1 MKYTMWKKGLV
12 LFFLAVLL
20 LFRNAPALSEQLTVN
35 DKIRSMVEAR
45 FPVTEL
51 DIGELAVA
59 QGNGMTF
66 RTRVFDAAGAGR
78 LCLMEMDSAFGKMYT
93 ATFTPIELDAPI
105 FSCDYMLFGEE
116 QTLLLELYDA
126 AIASPDDTGFSFD
139 ALAECK
145 EGYAALPK
153 YERDA
158 AWSDELLLPASDF
171 KKGTGMQAELD
182 GYLLY
187 YSETYFDLMR
197 ECERC
202 DPASKLAA
210 NAVLGRGLIEKGGL
224 AVNSFKGMIGEEATE
239 KLICDYMFRCR

>member
-1 MKYTMWKKGLV
+1 MKNTIMKKELV
-12 LFFLAVLL
+12 LFFLVVLL
-20 LFRNAPALSEQLTVN
+20 FFLNAPALSEQMTVN
-35 DKIRSMVEAR
+35 DKIYSMVADR

-59 QGNGMTF
+59 EGNGMTF
-66 RTRVFDAAGAGR
+66 YTRVFDAAGAGR

-126 AIASPDDTGFSFD
+126 AIASHDDTNFYFD

-145 EGYAALPK
+145 EGYADLPR

-182 GYLLY
+182 GYLLD
-187 YSETYFDLMR
+187 YSETYFDLMK

-202 DPASKLAA
+202 NPETKLAA

-224 AVNSFKGMIGEEATE
+224 AVNSFKSMIGEEATE

>member
-1 MKYTMWKKGLV
+1 M
-12 LFFLAVLL
+12 
-20 LFRNAPALSEQLTVN
+20 TVN

-126 AIASPDDTGFSFD
+126 TIASPDDTGFSFD

-182 GYLLY
+182 GYLLD
-187 YSETYFDLMR
+187 YSETYFDLMK

-202 DPASKLAA
+202 NP
-210 NAVLGRGLIEKGGL
+210 
-224 AVNSFKGMIGEEATE
+224 
-239 KLICDYMFRCR
+239 